1 MKKKSLIPFI
11 YQGVNVLLV
20 LIYTLCSENIKA
32 IDSWRV
38 KRGVINKA
46 VNINIS
52 ILVID
57 LDLCDIIDFDLINIF
72 SVQRKF

>member
-32 IDSWRV
+32 IDSWSV